1 MKLIRAIVHT
11 DRIDDL
17 RQRLFEVGAP
27 GMTVD
32 NVMGIGKPLGHL
44 RYTEDK
50 GFIPKFFSNS
60 SLEIVTEDERVDEI
74 CEIIQS
80 ICRTGNVGDGK
91 IFISP
96 VDSVIRIR
104 TGEKGS
110 DALY

>member
-27 GMTVD
+27 GMTVN

-60 SLEIVTEDERVDEI
+60 CLEIVAEDERVEEI

-80 ICRTGNVGDGK
+80 ICKTGNVGDGK
-91 IFISP
+91 IFILP
-96 VDSVIRIR
+96 VESVIRIR
-104 TGEKGS
+104 TGEKDS